1 MGKLNR
7 VLDDI
12 LDAHV
17 ILTREKHRHVA
28 EIIVKS
34 RFATLTAKAVGGEF
48 QDSAGI
54 CVDRLLAQARKH
66 RGRLQARRRGRG
78 PWTSPRRRIPE
89 AGEAEVMEEAPPVVR
104 MGRLPVKAMSVDE
117 ALIEAQEDSRPIVV
131 FRNSESKELAV
142 IFRRPDGKFGLVE
155 TEA

>member
-1 MGKLNR
+1 
-7 VLDDI
+7 
-12 LDAHV
+12 
-17 ILTREKHRHVA
+17 
-28 EIIVKS
+28 
-34 RFATLTAKAVGGEF
+34 
-48 QDSAGI
+48 
-54 CVDRLLAQARKH
+54 
-66 RGRLQARRRGRG
+66 
-78 PWTSPRRRIPE
+78 
-89 AGEAEVMEEAPPVVR
+89 MEEAPPVVR